1 MVVRWGEINGSDT
14 KPREDAFSAVT
25 VGDVQDGCDGRH
37 VTLVWCSWDAE
48 IDNETVEQSNF
59 SNVKYLRLRWIV
71 PQTAL
76 SVYPRSENRFPI
88 SPRVTL

>member
-25 VGDVQDGCDGRH
+25 VGGVQDGCDGRH
-37 VTLVWCSWDAE
+37 VTLVWYPWDAE